1 MKRLKSKLYLGGAVL
16 LAGFMT
22 GWLIDLIF

>member
-1 MKRLKSKLYLGGAVL
+1 MKRLKSKLYLGGAAL
-16 LAGFMT
+16 LLGFMT